1 MSTGALTVHTEGRDL
16 EVLVSGPEDGTP
28 LVFHNGLP
36 SAAVPF
42 PQLERVAEALGVR
55 VVTWSRPGY
64 GRSTPRADGVT
75 TYHVADD
82 VADTVA
88 VLDTL
93 GIGNFVT
100 LGWSGGGPRALA
112 CAALL
117 PERCRA
123 AATLAGVGPYGV
135 EGLDFVAGMGP
146 ENVRDFHASLE
157 GPEALEAVLAPE
169 LVGFET
175 VTGADVVASFGGLV
189 TEVDRAAI
197 TGEFADYLA
206 DDFRSSVAQGVV
218 GVRDDSL
225 AIVRPWGFDAA
236 AIDVPVSVWQ
246 GRQDLMVPYAHGV
259 WLADHVPGARR
270 HLYDDE
276 GHLSLVAQL
285 DRILADLLD
294 LAGINAE
301 A

>member
-1 MSTGALTVHTEGRDL
+1 MTITVPTPDGRSL
-16 EVLVSGPEDGTP
+16 EVLVFGPEDGTP

-42 PQLERVAEALGVR
+42 PQLERVAAALGLR

-64 GRSTPRADGVT
+64 GHSTPRTDGTT

-88 VLDTL
+88 VLDAL
-93 GIGNFVT
+93 GLGTFVT

-135 EGLDFVAGMGP
+135 EGLDFLAGMGP
-146 ENVRDFHASLE
+146 ENVRDVHASLE
-157 GPEALEAVLAPE
+157 GAEALEASLLPE
-169 LVGFET
+169 IGGYVNL
-175 VTGADVVASFGGLV
+175 TGDDVVAAFGGLV
-189 TEVDRAAI
+189 TDVDAASL
-197 TGEFADYLA
+197 TGELADYVA
-206 DDFRSSVAQGVV
+206 ADFRASVTQGMV
-218 GVRDDSL
+218 GMRDDSL
-225 AIVRPWGFDAA
+225 AIVRPWGFDVG
-236 AIDVPVSVWQ
+236 AIDVPVAVWQ

-270 HLYDDE
+270 HLYDEE

-285 DRILADLLD
+285 DRILGDLLD
-294 LAGINAE
+294 LAGVTQE

>member
-1 MSTGALTVHTEGRDL
+1 MTLTVPTSDGRLL
-16 EVLVSGPEDGTP
+16 EVLVFGPEDGTP

-42 PQLERVAEALGVR
+42 PQLERVADVLGLR

-64 GRSTPRADGVT
+64 GRSTPRTDGTT
-75 TYHVADD
+75 TYRVADD
-82 VADTVA
+82 VADTVT
-88 VLDTL
+88 VLDGL
-93 GIGNFVT
+93 GIGSFVT

-112 CAALL
+112 CAALQ

-135 EGLDFVAGMGP
+135 DGLDFVADMGP
-146 ENVRDFHASLE
+146 ENVRDFHASLQ
-157 GPEALEAVLAPE
+157 GAEALEAVLLPE
-169 LVGFET
+169 IDAYVNVSGDEI
-175 VTGADVVASFGGLV
+175 VAAFGGLV
-189 TEVDRAAI
+189 SDVDAAAL
-197 TGEFADYLA
+197 TGELADYVA
-206 DDFRSSVAQGVV
+206 ADFRASVRQGVV
-218 GVRDDSL
+218 GMRDDSL
-225 AIVRPWGFDAA
+225 AIVRPWGFDVA

-246 GRQDLMVPYAHGV
+246 GRQDLMVPYTHGV

-270 HLYDDE
+270 HLYDEE

-285 DRILADLLD
+285 DRVLEDLLD
-294 LAGINAE
+294 LAGLTRE